1 MKKKMVLFL
10 PGEFLPKKF
19 PQLKLP
25 TGKFPLG
32 RCYPE
37 TSHLEYSRPCH

>member
-19 PQLKLP
+19 PQMKLP

-32 RCYPE
+32 GCYPE
-37 TSHLEYSRPCH
+37 TSHLEYSHPCH